1 MGIYQLCGVT
11 YSVSMGI
18 IEIWIPEIIVVLFLA
33 LPLLRPFSKKLW
45 PLDGLTLLPLVAL
58 GITIGIFPAYGF
70 RPECIPI
77 LVFAFFAS
85 VTSRHNDSFR
95 DRGPLLTV
103 CAFILLIAVT
113 IPLFAFSSRVGN
125 QAYFDDRVSEP
136 AKELQ
141 ITDRMVLKVY
151 GAIQANR
158 PLIFVVPP
166 EIGSAASVDM
176 VCAEL
181 QKKNFTVVTY
191 YAKEPEFSWRRF
203 DFFVKPLARLQAF
216 GRGTRLVSANV
227 QGKALEAER
236 RTEIESLLP
245 QLPVFLG
252 YTHDNPP
259 PFLLAGYG
267 AGGSAL
273 AYLAGEN
280 NFIARHNNVIGVVA
294 IESRLWSS
302 YHPESRDIIK
312 VPVGEGIILRQW
324 ANIVRSLNSL
334 WPQQVRRTGSLP
346 DTGLP
351 VLHLFSGRALD
362 IPVGQKPY
370 EAIFD
375 SMRSSSGPIA
385 LAAIE
390 GAGPLDFQDFPFTH
404 PIYSFLLPGLKNAE
418 KSKDPISTTTA
429 IIANFASLL
438 LDQEEFNLPSHP
450 INGKLYL
457 ETKGFP
463 QL

>member
-1 MGIYQLCGVT
+1 
-11 YSVSMGI
+11 MGI
-18 IEIWIPEIIVVLFLA
+18 IEIWIPEAIAVLFLA

-45 PLDGLTLLPLVAL
+45 PLDGLTFLPLVAF

-70 RPECIPI
+70 RPECIPL

-85 VTSRHNDSFR
+85 VASRHNDSFR

-113 IPLFAFSSRVGN
+113 VPLFAFSSR
-125 QAYFDDRVSEP
+125 AYSYSKDRVSEP
-136 AKELQ
+136 AREMQ
-141 ITDRMVLKVY
+141 VTDRMVLKVY
-151 GAIQANR
+151 GAVQANR
-158 PLIFVVPP
+158 PLVFMVPP

-191 YAKEPEFSWRRF
+191 YAKEPDFSWKRF
-203 DFFVKPLARLQAF
+203 SFLVKPLTHLRSF
-216 GRGTRLVSANV
+216 RSGTRMVSANV
-227 QGKALEAER
+227 QGKAVEAER
-236 RTEIESLLP
+236 GTEIEYLLP

-259 PFLLAGYG
+259 PFLLTGYG

-280 NFIARHNNVIGVVA
+280 GFISRYNNVIGVVA

-302 YHPESRDIIK
+302 YRPESRDIIK
-312 VPVGEGIILRQW
+312 VPVGGGIIKRQW
-324 ANIVRSLNSL
+324 ANIIRRLNSL
-334 WPQQVRRTGSLP
+334 WPQQVTRTGPLP

-351 VLHLFSGRALD
+351 VLHLLSGKALD
-362 IPVGQKPY
+362 IPAGQKPY

-390 GAGPLDFQDFPFTH
+390 GAGPLDYQDFPVTH
-404 PIYSFLLPGLKNAE
+404 PIYSFLLPGLKDAE
-418 KSKDPISTTTA
+418 KSEDPISDTAA
-429 IIANFASLL
+429 IIANFASML
-438 LDQEEFNLPSHP
+438 LDQEEYNLPPSHP
-450 INGKLYL
+450 ISGKLYL
-457 ETKGFP
+457 ESKGLP

>member
-1 MGIYQLCGVT
+1 
-11 YSVSMGI
+11 MGI
-18 IEIWIPEIIVVLFLA
+18 IEIWIPEAIAVLFLV
-33 LPLLRPFSKKLW
+33 LPLLRPLSKKLW
-45 PLDGLTLLPLVAL
+45 PLDGLSFLPLVAL

-70 RPECIPI
+70 RPECIPL

-85 VTSRHNDSFR
+85 VASRHNDSFR
-95 DRGPLLTV
+95 DRGPLLTTG
-103 CAFILLIAVT
+103 ALILLIAVT
-113 IPLFAFSSRVGN
+113 IPLFAFSSRTSLGDH
-125 QAYFDDRVSEP
+125 ASEP
-136 AKELQ
+136 VREVQ
-141 ITDRMVLKVY
+141 ITDRMFLKVY
-151 GAIQANR
+151 GSAQTDR
-158 PLIFVVPP
+158 PLIFMVPP
-166 EIGSAASVDM
+166 EIGSAASVEM
-176 VCAEL
+176 VCTNL
-181 QKKNFTVVTY
+181 QKKDFTVVTY
-191 YAKEPEFSWRRF
+191 YAKDPDFSGKWF
-203 DFFVKPLARLQAF
+203 DFFLKPLAHWYSF
-216 GRGTRLVSANV
+216 GRGTRLASANV
-227 QGKALEAER
+227 RGKALEAER
-236 RTEIESLLP
+236 RTEIEFLLP

-252 YTHDNPP
+252 YAHDNLPP
-259 PFLLAGYG
+259 VLLAGYG

-273 AYLAGEN
+273 TYLAGESG
-280 NFIARHNNVIGVVA
+280 FISRHNNAIGVVA

-312 VPVGEGIILRQW
+312 VPAGDGIILRQW
-324 ANIVRSLNSL
+324 ANIVRRLNSL
-334 WPQQVRRTGSLP
+334 WPQQVSRTGSLP
-346 DTGLP
+346 DTGIP

-362 IPVGQKPY
+362 IPLGQKPY

-418 KSKDPISTTTA
+418 KSKDPISNTTA
-429 IIANFASLL
+429 VIANFTSLL